1 MSVGSVS
8 SGANLAAEVMR
19 LVDELG
25 RDLQQNHREEARDA
39 AALALQ
45 KGREEAS
52 EIREQAGTV
61 ATGAFINGGCT
72 LVGAGLQ
79 WEGAGAEGMKGARLR
94 LLGDSFVKIGQSAA
108 DASNALAEFDK
119 ADAHEAAGEA
129 QAAMQ
134 RARSE
139 QDEAAAARAIVNRAR
154 DTYASILTAEQASLM
169 AAQRA

>member
-1 MSVGSVS
+1 
-8 SGANLAAEVMR
+8 
-19 LVDELG
+19 
-25 RDLQQNHREEARDA
+25 
-39 AALALQ
+39 
-45 KGREEAS
+45 
-52 EIREQAGTV
+52 
-61 ATGAFINGGCT
+61 
-72 LVGAGLQ
+72 
-79 WEGAGAEGMKGARLR
+79 MKGARLR